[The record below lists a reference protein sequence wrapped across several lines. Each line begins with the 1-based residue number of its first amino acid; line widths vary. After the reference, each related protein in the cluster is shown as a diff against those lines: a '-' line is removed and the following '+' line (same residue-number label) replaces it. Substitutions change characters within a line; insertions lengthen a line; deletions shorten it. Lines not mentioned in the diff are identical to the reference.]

1 MASFI
6 LDTFHDDLSS
16 GALSIEQNLIKIILM
31 TLNNGE
37 ISHLG
42 CCIILFGFE
51 NEPKYCVKYGLI
63 TLY

>member
-6 LDTFHDDLSS
+6 LETFHGDLSS
-16 GALSIEQNLIKIILM
+16 SALSIEQNLIIIMLM

-42 CCIILFGFE
+42 CCIISFGFE
-51 NEPKYCVKYGLI
+51 NEPKYYVKCGLI